1 MTMNEEVKGCPYT
14 KASEID
20 FMDPVVQENWFDAY
34 DIIRDES
41 PAYYMPQ
48 LGMHVI
54 THYDDIEYILRH
66 PHQFT
71 AGPDV
76 AAQEPLIKFPEAMA
90 IYEDKGWRRYT
101 PLGEDMPKHPIYRAT
116 VDPYLTAS
124 AVRSKEGFIRQT
136 INELIDGWINNGEV
150 DFMADFAD
158 PLPMLVIAE
167 LLGFPRMDLPQLKKW
182 SAAWVAP
189 FARGLTLEQEVEAV
203 TLHTELQHYI
213 FETMQEKRK
222 NPKDDIIT
230 RLLTTEID
238 DVDLG
243 KKRNL
248 TDTEIIGI
256 TDHLLIGGN
265 ETTTFALSNGLW
277 LLFRNPKVYA
287 ALESDHSKIKTF
299 VEEVLRIES
308 PTQGL
313 YRFVK
318 EDAVIGGVNVPAG
331 ATLSIRYGAGNHDA
345 KQFPMPDTPDLN
357 RRNAGRHLAFGLGEH
372 HCPGAS
378 LSRFEQNCA
387 WDILLDRVKN
397 MRPMPNK
404 DDYTHIGGMWV
415 RALTG
420 IHMEFDKP

>member
-1 MTMNEEVKGCPYT
+1 MNEQATGCPYT

-34 DIIRDES
+34 EIIREES
-41 PAYYMPQ
+41 PAYFMPQ
-48 LGMHVI
+48 LGMHII
-54 THYDDIEYILRH
+54 TNYDDIEYILRH

-76 AAQEPLIKFPEAMA
+76 GNTEPLIKFPEAA
-90 IYEDKGWRRYT
+90 ALYEKKGWRRYT
-101 PLGEDMPKHPIYRAT
+101 SLGEDMPKHPIYRAT
-116 VDPYLTAS
+116 VDPYLTAG
-124 AVRSKEGFIRQT
+124 AVRAKEGFIRQT
-136 INELIDGWINNGEV
+136 INELIDTWIDKGEV

-167 LLGFPRMDLPQLKKW
+167 ILGFPRMDLPQLKVW

-189 FARGLTLEQEVEAV
+189 FARGLTLEQEIDAV
-203 TLHTELQHYI
+203 SLHIELQHYI
-213 FETMQEKRK
+213 YETMQEKRK

-230 RLLTTEID
+230 KLLTTEIED
-238 DVDLG
+238 TDTG
-243 KKRNL
+243 EKRRL
-248 TDTEIIGI
+248 TDVEIIGI
-256 TDHLLIGGN
+256 IDHLLIGGN

-287 ALESDHSKIKTF
+287 DLQADHSKIKTF
-299 VEEVLRIES
+299 VEETLRIES

-318 EDAVIGGVNVPAG
+318 EDAVIGGVKVPAG
-331 ATLSIRYGAGNHDA
+331 STLSIRYGAGNHDA
-345 KQFPMPDTPDLN
+345 KQFPMPETPDLN

-387 WDILLDRVKN
+387 WDILLDRVTN
-397 MRPMPNK
+397 MRPMPDK

-420 IHMEFDKP
+420 IHMEFDKPA

>member
-1 MTMNEEVKGCPYT
+1 MNEQAIGCPYS

-20 FMDPVVQENWFDAY
+20 FMDPLVQENWFEAY

-41 PAYYMPQ
+41 PVYYMPQ
-48 LGMHVI
+48 LGMHVL
-54 THYDDIEYILRH
+54 TRYDDIEYVLRR
-66 PHQFT
+66 PEEFT

-76 AAQEPLIKFPEAMA
+76 RDTEPLIKFPEALA
-90 IYEDKGWRRYT
+90 LYEQKGWERYT
-101 PLGEDMPKHPIYRAT
+101 PLGEDMPKHPIYRGT

-124 AVRSKEGFIRQT
+124 AIRKKEGFIRGT
-136 INELIDGWINNGEV
+136 INELIDSWIDDGEV
-150 DFMADFAD
+150 DFMNEFAE

-167 LLGFPRMDLPQLKKW
+167 LLGFPRMDLPQLKVW

-189 FARGLTLEQEVEAV
+189 FARGLTLEQEKENVS
-203 TLHTELQHYI
+203 LHIELQHYI
-213 FETMQEKRK
+213 YETMQEKRK

-230 RLLTTEID
+230 KLLTTEID
-238 DVDLG
+238 DVDTGERRL
-243 KKRNL
+243 L

-277 LLFRNPKVYA
+277 LLFRNPGIYEQLQADKG
-287 ALESDHSKIKTF
+287 KIKTF

-318 EDAVIGGVNVPAG
+318 NDSVIGGVEVPAG
-331 ATLSIRYGAGNHDA
+331 ATLAIRYGAGNHDPR
-345 KQFPMPDTPDLN
+345 QFPEPSCPNLD
-357 RRNAGRHLAFGLGEH
+357 RKNAGRHLAFGLGEH
-372 HCPGAS
+372 HCPGAT
-378 LSRFEQNCA
+378 LSRYEQNIA
-387 WDILLDRVKN
+387 WDILTDRVSN
-397 MRPMPNK
+397 LRPMPEK
-404 DDYTHIGGMWV
+404 DNFDHVRGMWV

-420 IHMEFDKP
+420 IHMKFDKIG